1 MRHFSVLTVSYVP
14 ALLMNMINQAS
25 VFIKGEN
32 KYDLG
37 LTINITIMVVLAS
50 IYLSEANSL
59 PETANIKPVELWL
72 LFNLIYN
79 ACIIITLVIMQVMLV
94 YFWKSFFICLNAENW
109 WLWRRF
115 CYSNRGNKWQE
126 ENFLSLQKY

>member
-1 MRHFSVLTVSYVP
+1 MIKTLRYFSVLTVSYVP
-14 ALLMNMINQAS
+14 ALLMNIINQAS
-25 VFIKGEN
+25 VFIRGE
-32 KYDLG
+32 KRYDLG

-79 ACIIITLVIMQVMLV
+79 ACIIITLVLMQVV
-94 YFWKSFFICLNAENW
+94 
-109 WLWRRF
+109 
-115 CYSNRGNKWQE
+115 
-126 ENFLSLQKY
+126 

>member
-1 MRHFSVLTVSYVP
+1 
-14 ALLMNMINQAS
+14 MNMINQAS

-59 PETANIKPVELWL
+59 PETANIKPVEQWL

-79 ACIIITLVIMQVMLV
+79 ACIIITLVLMQV
-94 YFWKSFFICLNAENW
+94 YDISIFKSLFIGLIFINLEIW
-109 WLWRRF
+109 W
-115 CYSNRGNKWQE
+115 
-126 ENFLSLQKY
+126 

>member
-1 MRHFSVLTVSYVP
+1 MITVLRYFSVLIVSYVP

-32 KYDLG
+32 KYDLS
-37 LTINITIMVVLAS
+37 LTINITIMMVLAS

-59 PETANIKPVELWL
+59 PETANIKPVEQWL

-79 ACIIITLVIMQVMLV
+79 ACIILTLVLMQVL
-94 YFWKSFFICLNAENW
+94 
-109 WLWRRF
+109 
-115 CYSNRGNKWQE
+115 
-126 ENFLSLQKY
+126 

>member
-1 MRHFSVLTVSYVP
+1 MRYFIVLIVSYVP

-25 VFIKGEN
+25 VFIRGEN

-50 IYLSEANSL
+50 IYMWEANSL

-79 ACIIITLVIMQVMLV
+79 ACIIITLVLMQVVLV
-94 YFWKSFFICLNAENW
+94 YF
-109 WLWRRF
+109 
-115 CYSNRGNKWQE
+115 
-126 ENFLSLQKY
+126 

>member
-1 MRHFSVLTVSYVP
+1 MVR
-14 ALLMNMINQAS
+14 MNMINQAS

-50 IYLSEANSL
+50 IYMWEANSL

-79 ACIIITLVIMQVMLV
+79 ACILITLVLMQVVLA
-94 YFWKSFFICLNAENW
+94 YF
-109 WLWRRF
+109 
-115 CYSNRGNKWQE
+115 
-126 ENFLSLQKY
+126 

>member
-1 MRHFSVLTVSYVP
+1 MITALRCFSVLTVSYVP
-14 ALLMNMINQAS
+14 SFLMNMINQAS
-25 VFIKGEN
+25 VYIRGEN
-32 KYDLG
+32 RYDLG

-79 ACIIITLVIMQVMLV
+79 ACIIITLVLMQVV
-94 YFWKSFFICLNAENW
+94 
-109 WLWRRF
+109 
-115 CYSNRGNKWQE
+115 
-126 ENFLSLQKY
+126 